1 MNVGI
6 PPVVLKASRTH
17 TATLIFLHGLG
28 DTGMGWA
35 GALNS
40 IKPDYLKVIC
50 PTAPMLPVTLNGGA
64 SMPAWYDILSLDEN
78 DTNREDMEGVNWAV
92 EFVHD
97 LVKGEEKH
105 GLGPDRVMI
114 GGFSQVEEETVNAIM
129 IINYLRV
136 EQCP

>member
-1 MNVGI
+1 
-6 PPVVLKASRTH
+6 
-17 TATLIFLHGLG
+17 
-28 DTGMGWA
+28 MGWA

-64 SMPAWYDILSLDEN
+64 SMPAWYDILSLDEE
-78 DTNREDMEGVNWAV
+78 DSNREDMEGVNWAV
-92 EFVHD
+92 DFVHD

-114 GGFSQVEEETVNAIM
+114 GGFSQASVGIYIEI
-129 IINYLRV
+129 
-136 EQCP
+136 

>member
-1 MNVGI
+1 
-6 PPVVLKASRTH
+6 
-17 TATLIFLHGLG
+17 
-28 DTGMGWA
+28 
-35 GALNS
+35 
-40 IKPDYLKVIC
+40 
-50 PTAPMLPVTLNGGA
+50 
-64 SMPAWYDILSLDEN
+64 MPAWYDILSLDEN
-78 DTNREDMEGVNWAV
+78 DSNREDMEGVNWAV

-114 GGFSQVEEETVNAIM
+114 GGFSQVGEETVNSIM

>member
-6 PPVVLKASRTH
+6 PPVVLKASRAH

-64 SMPAWYDILSLDEN
+64 SMPAWYDILSLDEK
-78 DTNREDMEGVNWAV
+78 DTNREDMEGVSWSV
-92 EFVHD
+92 D
-97 LVKGEEKH
+97 LLHELVRGEEKH
-105 GLGPDRVMI
+105 GLGPDRVI
-114 GGFSQVEEETVNAIM
+114 VGGFSQASF
-129 IINYLRV
+129 
-136 EQCP
+136 